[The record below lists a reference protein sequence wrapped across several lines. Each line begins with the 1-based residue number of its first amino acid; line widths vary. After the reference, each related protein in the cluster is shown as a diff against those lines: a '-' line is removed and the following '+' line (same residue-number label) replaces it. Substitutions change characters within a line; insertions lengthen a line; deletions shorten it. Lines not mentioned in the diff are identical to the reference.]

1 MRTYV
6 ITNGIEKP
14 VKNLGWLIRHASEV
28 ESIFLSDRND
38 GAKCGCVFSARLT
51 DGRVYVTSFNDYG
64 ICKDW
69 ISRRRNLKGVIVTD
83 IVNLLG

>member
-1 MRTYV
+1 MRTYI

-14 VKNLGWLIRHASEV
+14 VKNLGWLIRHASKV
-28 ESIFLSDRND
+28 ERIFLSDRDD
-38 GAKCGCVFSARLT
+38 GAKCGCKFVARLM
-51 DGRVYVTSFNDYG
+51 DGRIYTTSFNSYE

-69 ISRRRNLKGVIVTD
+69 ISRRRNLRGVIVTD